1 MLNAGKEKE
10 LNKELNVVAAKYRT
24 TGMLL
29 RQISDVVLDNNT
41 DISDEDRIDFM
52 RENAALIYE
61 RLDAM
66 RSILERMTEKES

>member
-1 MLNAGKEKE
+1 MLNAEKEKE

-41 DISDEDRIDFM
+41 DMSDEDRIDFM

-61 RLDAM
+61 RLDTM
-66 RSILERMTEKES
+66 RSMLERMTEKES

>member
-1 MLNAGKEKE
+1 MLNAEKEKE

-41 DISDEDRIDFM
+41 DMSDEDRIDFM

-66 RSILERMTEKES
+66 RSMLERMTEKES

>member
-1 MLNAGKEKE
+1 MLNAEKEKE

-24 TGMLL
+24 TGLLL

-41 DISDEDRIDFM
+41 DMSDEDRIDFM

-66 RSILERMTEKES
+66 RSMLERMTEKES

>member
-10 LNKELNVVAAKYRT
+10 LNKELNVVSAKYRT

-41 DISDEDRIDFM
+41 DMSDEDRIDFM

-66 RSILERMTEKES
+66 RSMLERMTEKES

>member
-41 DISDEDRIDFM
+41 DMSDEDRIDFM

-66 RSILERMTEKES
+66 RSMLERMTEKES

>member
-1 MLNAGKEKE
+1 MLNAEKEKE
-10 LNKELNVVAAKYRT
+10 LNKELNVVAAKHRT

-41 DISDEDRIDFM
+41 DMSDEDRIDFM

-66 RSILERMTEKES
+66 RSMLERMTEKES

>member
-1 MLNAGKEKE
+1 MLNAEKEKE

-41 DISDEDRIDFM
+41 DMSDEDRIDFM

-66 RSILERMTEKES
+66 RSMLERMTERES

>member
-1 MLNAGKEKE
+1 MLNAEKEKE

-41 DISDEDRIDFM
+41 DMSDEDRIDFM
-52 RENAALIYE
+52 RENATLIYE

-66 RSILERMTEKES
+66 RSMLERMTERES

>member
-1 MLNAGKEKE
+1 MLNAEKEKE

-29 RQISDVVLDNNT
+29 RQISDVVLDNDT
-41 DISDEDRIDFM
+41 DMSDEDRIDFM

-66 RSILERMTEKES
+66 RSMLERMTEKES

>member
-1 MLNAGKEKE
+1 MLNAEKEKE

-29 RQISDVVLDNNT
+29 RQISDVVLDNDT
-41 DISDEDRIDFM
+41 DMSDEDRIDFM

-66 RSILERMTEKES
+66 RSMLERMTEKGS

>member
-41 DISDEDRIDFM
+41 DMSDEDRIDFM

>member
-1 MLNAGKEKE
+1 MLNAEKEKE

-41 DISDEDRIDFM
+41 DMSDEDRINFM

-66 RSILERMTEKES
+66 RSMLERMTEKES